1 MALHLCFYQLAT
13 EIKMKNAVEQLL
25 NIGANV
31 NFRTEEE
38 KEKLGQDGSMLYIT
52 AFLLP
57 NNILL

>member
-1 MALHLCFYQLAT
+1 
-13 EIKMKNAVEQLL
+13 MKNAVEQLL